1 MSRFR
6 LIAVLS
12 TLATALLAP
21 SAASADT
28 AVQDLLF
35 QYNLS
40 NLRQQGARPVA
51 ATSLI
56 QLTAANA
63 VMTGNRTKACRG
75 HSKRTVWWARYGPRA
90 NQRTYKVCR
99 SKHQVVVAKPAR
111 LGPKLKLRSLMR
123 ADLLTTLEAL
133 KRPTAHLPKE
143 DAWITQVTGMVFPL
157 SVVPSPK
164 GLAIV
169 LPCLRHAVPEQRR
182 GDGGLVGL
190 HDGPLAQLPGAASRR
205 PGETRTY
212 SQTPLSAIWP
222 ILQVSVPIYTHFLP

>member
-169 LPCLRHAVPEQRR
+169 LPCQGRPAEELAVLNWSQG
-182 GDGGLVGL
+182 GDLI
-190 HDGPLAQLPGAASRR
+190 AKRCSGAPATFTFAM
-205 PGETRTY
+205 PF
-212 SQTPLSAIWP
+212 LSSDEVTA
-222 ILQVSVPIYTHFLP
+222 VSSAFTMAH